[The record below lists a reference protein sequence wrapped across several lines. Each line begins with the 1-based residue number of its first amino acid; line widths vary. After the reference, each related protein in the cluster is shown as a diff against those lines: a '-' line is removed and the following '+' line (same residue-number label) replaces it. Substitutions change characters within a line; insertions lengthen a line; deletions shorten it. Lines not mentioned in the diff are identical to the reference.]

1 MKALLWL
8 PLLALPI
15 VYRGDVVLTICIFS
29 FLLAMAAVSF
39 TLVFGFT
46 GQLSMFHAAA
56 FGLAS
61 YVTYLFVSRAHLP
74 FWIALGPAMAM
85 TVLLSLV
92 VGTICFKFKLKAF
105 YFAVV
110 TLAFSEL
117 TRLLVL
123 NWNDLTNGTLGLL
136 VLEKPTVWVPGS
148 GVLRIEGTIA
158 WYYLSLVG
166 LILTV
171 GVCWLVLR
179 SWIGR
184 CFAAIRLDEDLAQ
197 TLGVDIFR
205 YKLLSFTIA
214 NLLAALA
221 GSFYGFYTGYIEPSY
236 LSINQGLDI
245 IAMVLLGG
253 RLSLSGPIVGAF
265 VLTGLPHLIE
275 LSGEVRA
282 MLYGVILI
290 LSILVMPNG
299 IVGSIA
305 GWRRAA

>member
-158 WYYLSLVG
+158 WYYLSLAG